1 MGKLRYFQG
10 YKSEQSSLLPIFLER
25 IVKNAI
31 QKEAHM
37 DIHKS

>member
-1 MGKLRYFQG
+1 MGKLRYCQR